1 MNTKELVD
9 LALEYGFDYAGP
21 LNVAGLQVL
30 QDVRDACAKNTCG
43 RYNKSWACPPA
54 FGDLEESRKI
64 LQKYKTGII
73 VQSVQELEDS
83 FDFEGL
89 AELGKRHGKNFKALS
104 ARLRQDYKNMIPLG
118 TGGCSTCKECTY
130 PDAPCRFPDQ
140 LSYSMEGFG
149 LFVSQ
154 VCKDNGLEYNHGPN
168 TMTYSAC
175 FFLE

>member
-1 MNTKELVD
+1 MLT
-9 LALEYGFDYAGP
+9 
-21 LNVAGLQVL
+21 
-30 QDVRDACAKNTCG
+30 
-43 RYNKSWACPPA
+43 
-54 FGDLEESRKI
+54 
-64 LQKYKTGII
+64 KYKTGII

-89 AELGKRHGKNFKALS
+89 AELGERHKTNFQTLMKK
-104 ARLRQDYKNMIPLG
+104 LRELYPDMLPLG

-130 PDAPCRFPDQ
+130 PDAPCRFPDR

-175 FFLE
+175 FLLE